1 MTPTL
6 AILWTIGADLHTG
19 HLNLVRDRLDLRSR
33 HHVLS
38 IPLDTIERCSID
50 RGPAVR
56 IRGLPVLR
64 LELTNDVVVRI
75 ASLESI
81 TALVDLAE
89 RVTGS
94 VPVSG

>member
-1 MTPTL
+1 MTATL
-6 AILWTIGADLHTG
+6 AVLWTIGSDLHAG
-19 HLNLVRDRLDLRSR
+19 RLNLVRDRLDLRSR

-38 IPLDTIERCSID
+38 IPLDTIKRCSID

-64 LELTNDVVVRI
+64 IELTKDVVVRI

-81 TALVDLAE
+81 TTLVDLAE
-89 RVTGS
+89 RVTGR
-94 VPVSG
+94 VPIAR

>member
-1 MTPTL
+1 MTATL
-6 AILWTIGADLHTG
+6 AVLWTIGSTLHAG
-19 HLNLVRDRLDLRSR
+19 RLNFVRDRLDLRSR

-38 IPLDTIERCSID
+38 IPLDSIEHCSID
-50 RGPAVR
+50 RAPAVR

-89 RVTGS
+89 GITGRVPTAG
-94 VPVSG
+94 